1 MASSATLYS
10 HFRRCLPTEHGE
22 RLGDREQVIRE
33 KEEEL
38 RRQVAEIPDG
48 ESQWQEMQ
56 VRWTTEKQ
64 QAELIIRD
72 LLKQLGE
79 SEAA

>member
-1 MASSATLYS
+1 MKAAS
-10 HFRRCLPTEHGE
+10 PTGGSQH
-22 RLGDREQVIRE
+22 REQAIRD

-38 RRQVAEIPDG
+38 RRQIAEVPDA

-56 VRWTTEKQ
+56 ARWTAEKQ

>member
-1 MASSATLYS
+1 
-10 HFRRCLPTEHGE
+10 
-22 RLGDREQVIRE
+22 
-33 KEEEL
+33 
-38 RRQVAEIPDG
+38 
-48 ESQWQEMQ
+48 MQ
-56 VRWTTEKQ
+56 VRWTAEKQ